1 MTGIREHLKAL
12 VTLGKGAVQG
22 MNDPTGTENPIDLV
36 EAWYET
42 AQECG
47 MFMPEAMT
55 LATSTP
61 DGAPSARMVL
71 LKGIDDRGFRFF
83 TNYESRKADEL
94 EANPRVALILHWA
107 VIERQIRIEG
117 SVERLTKLESYE
129 YFSSR
134 PRGSRIGAWASE
146 QSRPLES
153 REAFEAQVDRYE
165 KKFEGE
171 DIPLPPHWGGY
182 RVVPTRIEFWQG
194 RASRLHD
201 RWVFRR
207 DAEGELWELDRLQP

>member
-12 VTLGKGAVQG
+12 VTLGKGAMQG
-22 MNDPTGTENPIDLV
+22 MNDPTGMENPIDLV

-61 DGAPSARMVL
+61 NGAPSARMVL

-134 PRGSRIGAWASE
+134 PRRSRIGAWASE

-153 REAFEAQVDRYE
+153 REAFEAQIERYE

-182 RVVPTRIEFWQG
+182 RVVPMRIEFWQG

-201 RWVFRR
+201 RWVFHR